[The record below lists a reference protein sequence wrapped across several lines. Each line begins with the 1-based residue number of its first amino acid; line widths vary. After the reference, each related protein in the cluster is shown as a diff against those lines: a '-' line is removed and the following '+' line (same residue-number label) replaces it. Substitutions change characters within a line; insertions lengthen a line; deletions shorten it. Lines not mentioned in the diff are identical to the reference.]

1 LLQQEPQESPDQEGQ
16 QGENSEE
23 DSSDNGQDQSQ
34 GDSQEPQEGAS
45 PQNGEESEPQDAENP
60 EQVAESDQ
68 EDSIEGTPLPTPEE
82 LEEWASEQAADQ
94 WLRRIPQNPG
104 GLLRRKFLY
113 QYQRLGI
120 DQDGNYVW
128 PGDEEQPW

>member
-1 LLQQEPQESPDQEGQ
+1 MGEDEFGHVVLRRRRDNRQGADEGDEQARQQPAPAE
-16 QGENSEE
+16 
-23 DSSDNGQDQSQ
+23 
-34 GDSQEPQEGAS
+34 A
-45 PQNGEESEPQDAENP
+45 GEEPP
-60 EQVAESDQ
+60 EGDPV
-68 EDSIEGTPLPTPEE
+68 PTPGD
-82 LEEWASEQAADQ
+82 LEEWASEQAAEQ
-94 WLRRIPQNPG
+94 WLRRIPEDPG